1 MTIVQPPVHVRV
13 HVALTGQSPP
23 AANVLFKMGQKRPPK
38 TAAREREQW
47 TKEWAGE
54 GTATVPDTSE
64 GMERQQPMTAGLQL
78 FDQDS
83 TASSLQPSL
92 FAAWTVSRTLSAAV
106 VVAPTCVTFA

>member
-1 MTIVQPPVHVRV
+1 MPIVQPTVHVRV
-13 HVALTGQSPP
+13 HVALTRQSPP
-23 AANVLFKMGQKRPPK
+23 AANVLFKMGQKRTPK
-38 TAAREREQW
+38 TAAGEREQW

-64 GMERQQPMTAGLQL
+64 GMGRQQPMTAVLQL

-92 FAAWTVSRTLSAAV
+92 FAGLFPVLSLQQSLSLQPA
-106 VVAPTCVTFA
+106 